1 MYAASSFDSRAAYE
15 SAVMEGLRT
24 PKLEQRLSI
33 KLPFADASSEEK
45 PLNESA
51 QEKKQHRVRSYF
63 ASRKKTGVHG
73 EDDGRDERW
82 LAAVCTYLM
91 REYTR
96 SKICCSSMHQTS
108 LSASSNVR
116 PASP

>member
-51 QEKKQHRVRSYF
+51 QEKKQYREKSYF
-63 ASRKKTGVHG
+63 GGLPTTRKSQKDRRT
-73 EDDGRDERW
+73 W
-82 LAAVCTYLM
+82 
-91 REYTR
+91 
-96 SKICCSSMHQTS
+96 
-108 LSASSNVR
+108 
-116 PASP
+116 

>member
-15 SAVMEGLRT
+15 RAVMEGLRT

-51 QEKKQHRVRSYF
+51 Q
-63 ASRKKTGVHG
+63 
-73 EDDGRDERW
+73 
-82 LAAVCTYLM
+82 
-91 REYTR
+91 
-96 SKICCSSMHQTS
+96 
-108 LSASSNVR
+108 
-116 PASP
+116 